1 MRSSWESINMTE
13 YIFKILS
20 VIYSIFKNMVVDY
33 ERKEVSI
40 KAVPRKILNH
50 MTRMEANVLNACQ
63 TRNTLVYLK

>member
-1 MRSSWESINMTE
+1 MTE

-40 KAVPRKILNH
+40 KAVLRKILNH

>member
-1 MRSSWESINMTE
+1 MTE

-40 KAVPRKILNH
+40 KAVPCKILNH

>member
-40 KAVPRKILNH
+40 KAVLRKILNH